1 MRMALFLALLLSV
14 GTAAAESVYISDVL
28 RVGVRTLPNSNEAPV
43 AVVTSG
49 TELQVLER
57 QDGYLRVKTPDGVE
71 GWIADAYATTEVP
84 ARMRLERAQKERDA
98 LQGEVDKLRSN
109 NSSDAAQAQQLREQ
123 LATLQEENAKLQAAS
138 TELSAQLQAKEG
150 GHAWVFYAA
159 AMVLLFGLGI
169 YLGVRWDKERVA
181 QRFGGLEL

>member
-14 GTAAAESVYISDVL
+14 GTAAAETVYISDVL
-28 RVGVRTLPNSNEAPV
+28 RVGVRTLPNSSETPI

-57 QDGYLRVKTPDGVE
+57 QDGYMRVRTPDGVE
-71 GWIADAYATTEVP
+71 GWIADAYATSEVP
-84 ARMRLERAQKERDA
+84 AKMQLARVQKERDA
-98 LQGEVDKLRSN
+98 LKADLDKLRSN
-109 NSSDAAQAQQLREQ
+109 NSSDTALLQQAQEQ
-123 LATLQEENAKLQAAS
+123 LKALQEENAKLQATMA
-138 TELSAQLQAKEG
+138 EQAERLQAKEG
-150 GHAWVFYAA
+150 GHAWLYYTL
-159 AMVLLFGLGI
+159 AMVLLFALGI